1 MRHFGPLSGL
11 PRRPRVRAVLWD
23 LDGTLTD
30 SVRFV
35 VDTANRVIEA
45 HGGAALDFDR
55 VGAMTGLPL
64 GDIMRIARPDITPE
78 DTQAYMAE
86 YRDIYDREVIPATRL
101 YRGARPTLHAFHA
114 AGLLQATVTG
124 KRAAD
129 CERIL
134 GGLRIRD
141 EIEVYLGG
149 DSVAAHKPAPDLVLL
164 AAERLAVTPPECV
177 VVGDAPADIEMARA
191 AGARCVQVGWGFS
204 KTRLPGAERLV
215 RTWPELR
222 RIVFALAGGDD
233 AILRGR
239 GPVRS

>member
-1 MRHFGPLSGL
+1 MRL
-11 PRRPRVRAVLWD
+11 RAVLWD

-45 HGGAALDFDR
+45 HGGSPLAFES

-64 GDIMRIARPDITPE
+64 EAIFRLAWPDLSPDLAQLYRT
-78 DTQAYMAE
+78 E
-86 YRDIYDREVIPATRL
+86 YRDIYDREIIPATKL
-101 YRGARPTLHAFHA
+101 FDGARETLHAFHE

-134 GGLRIRD
+134 RGLGIAS

-149 DSVAAHKPAPDLVLL
+149 DSVAQPKPAPDL
-164 AAERLAVTPPECV
+164 AQHAMERLGCEPGECV
-177 VVGDAPADIEMARA
+177 VIGDANADIAMGKA
-191 AGARCVQVGWGFS
+191 AGADTIQVLWGFA
-204 KTRLPGAERLV
+204 RERIDGADHV
-215 RTWPELR
+215 VATWSELR
-222 RIVFALAGGDD
+222 ETVFALAGSGDR
-233 AILRGR
+233 ILRR
-239 GPVRS
+239 GGALGS

>member
-1 MRHFGPLSGL
+1 M
-11 PRRPRVRAVLWD
+11 LWD

-45 HGGAALDFDR
+45 HGGTALDFDR

-64 GDIMRIARPDITPE
+64 SDIFRLAWPDLSDDVARG
-78 DTQAYMAE
+78 YLRE
-86 YRDIYDREVIPATRL
+86 YRETYDREVVPATRL
-101 YRGARPTLHAFHA
+101 YRGARPTLGAFHA

-134 GGLRIRD
+134 KGLRIRD

-149 DSVAAHKPAPDLVLL
+149 DSVTAHKPAPDLVLL
-164 AAERLAVTPPECV
+164 AAERLAVEPAACV

-191 AGARCVQVGWGFS
+191 AGARTLQVTWGFS
-204 KTRLPGAERLV
+204 KTLLPGAERAV

-222 RIVFALAGGDD
+222 RVVFALAGPGS
-233 AILRGR
+233 GV
-239 GPVRS
+239 PVQRAKRA

>member
-1 MRHFGPLSGL
+1 
-11 PRRPRVRAVLWD
+11 VLWD

-45 HGGAALDFDR
+45 HGGSALDFDR

-64 GDIMRIARPDITPE
+64 HEIFRLAWPDLTDDDARVRTN
-78 DTQAYMAE
+78 E
-86 YRDIYDREVIPATRL
+86 YRDIYTREVIPATRL
-101 YRGARPTLHAFHA
+101 YRGARASLHAFHA

-134 GGLRIRD
+134 RGLLIKD
-141 EIEVYLGG
+141 EIAVYLGG
-149 DSVAAHKPAPDLVLL
+149 DSVQRHKPAPDLALL
-164 AAERLAVTPPECV
+164 AAERLGVAPAEAV
-177 VVGDAPADIEMARA
+177 VVGDAPADIDMASA
-191 AGARCVQVGWGFS
+191 AGMRSLQVTWGYS
-204 KTRLPGAERLV
+204 KRKLPNADRLV

-222 RIVFALAGGDD
+222 RIVLAMAGRDQP
-233 AILRGR
+233 ILRRR

>member
-1 MRHFGPLSGL
+1 M
-11 PRRPRVRAVLWD
+11 RAVLWD

-35 VDTANRVIEA
+35 VDTANRVITT
-45 HGGAALDFDR
+45 HGGTALDHET

-64 GDIMRIARPDITPE
+64 DEIFRRAWPDLTP
-78 DTQAYMAE
+78 DDATRYRNE
-86 YRDIYDREVIPATRL
+86 YRAIYDREIIPATRL
-101 YRGARPTLHAFHA
+101 FRGARAALHAFHA

-134 GGLRIRD
+134 RGLCITD

-149 DSVAAHKPAPDLVLL
+149 DSVRHAKPAPDLVL
-164 AAERLAVTPPECV
+164 AAADRLGVRPEESV
-177 VVGDAPADIEMARA
+177 VIGDAPADIGMAIAARA
-191 AGARCVQVGWGFS
+191 HVIQVGWGWAR
-204 KTRLPGAERLV
+204 TRLPGAEQLV

-222 RIVFALAGGDD
+222 RAVFRLAVVDSP
-233 AILRGR
+233 ILRAR